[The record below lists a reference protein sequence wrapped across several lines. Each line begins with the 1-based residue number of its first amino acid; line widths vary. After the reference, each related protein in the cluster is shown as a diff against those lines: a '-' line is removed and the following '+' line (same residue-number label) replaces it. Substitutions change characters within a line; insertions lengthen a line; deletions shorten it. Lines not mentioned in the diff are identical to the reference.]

1 MNKGILLVISGPSG
15 VGKGT
20 IIKRLFEL
28 DKNLSFSVSVT
39 TRKPRDGEIDG
50 VDYSFLTREQYSAL
64 KDGGGL
70 LESVDFSANSYGTP
84 RAEVDHALNAGRD
97 LILDIEIQGAAN
109 VRRLMPEALLIYIVP
124 PSFEELKK
132 RLAGRGSETEE
143 SMKLRLDIALRELS
157 EAPGVYDCFVVND
170 SIEHAARE
178 IEAIL
183 RLKRQGSPLP
193 KCSGEQILKEV
204 ISLA

>member
-39 TRKPRDGEIDG
+39 TRKPREGEIDG
-50 VDYSFLTREQYSAL
+50 VDYFFLTREQYERL
-64 KDGGGL
+64 RDDGGL
-70 LESVDFSANSYGTP
+70 LEYADFSANSYGTP
-84 RAEVDHALNAGRD
+84 KAEAERALDEGRD
-97 LILDIEIQGAAN
+97 LVLDIEIQGAGN
-109 VRRLMPEALLIYIVP
+109 IRRIMPDALLIYIVP

-143 SMKLRLDIALRELS
+143 SMKLRLGTAIRELS
-157 EAPGVYDCFVVND
+157 EAPKVYDCFVVND
-170 SIEHAARE
+170 CIENAADE

-183 RLKRQGSPLP
+183 RLKRMGKPLP
-193 KCSGEQILKEV
+193 RGSGERILKEV
-204 ISLA
+204 TSLA